1 MNYPQIACI
10 GENEDIIIFN
20 GIGITPFVI
29 KDRKEVSKKI
39 DELAEGGTKV
49 VIVSDIFQEGIS
61 ETLEKYQE
69 QSFPIILLLPLGGVE
84 TGLGIEKIRKDVER
98 AIGINI
104 F

>member
-29 KDRKEVSKKI
+29 KDREEVSKKI
-39 DELAEGGTKV
+39 EELAEGGTKV

>member
-1 MNYPQIACI
+1 MKKPTIAAI

-29 KDRKEVSKKI
+29 TNREDVIIKI
-39 DELAEGGTKV
+39 DELAADGTKV
-49 VIVSDIFQEGIS
+49 IIVSDIFQFGI
-61 ETLEKYQE
+61 EEAIEKYQE
-69 QSFPIILLLPLGGVE
+69 QSFPIILFLPLGGVE